1 MFKDKELREASRNE
15 EKYIETVIG
24 QHYEEIYKYCCRHL
38 SQKEYAEDITQ
49 EVFLNFISH
58 IEQYREFGKIRNY
71 LYVIARNMIINFGKR
86 KAAMPDYD
94 GKNYTEPKETEKIVE
109 RLYIADKLT
118 SMDELDRE
126 LLILRYYQELRIKDI
141 SIILDMPA
149 STVRYKMK
157 SAEKK
162 LKLILE
168 EDDV

>member
-1 MFKDKELREASRNE
+1 MLFRS
-15 EKYIETVIG
+15 
-24 QHYEEIYKYCCRHL
+24 
-38 SQKEYAEDITQ
+38 
-49 EVFLNFISH
+49 
-58 IEQYREFGKIRNY
+58 
-71 LYVIARNMIINFGKR
+71 
-86 KAAMPDYD
+86 D
-94 GKNYTEPKETEKIVE
+94 GKNYTEPKETEKIIE

>member
-1 MFKDKELREASRNE
+1 
-15 EKYIETVIG
+15 
-24 QHYEEIYKYCCRHL
+24 
-38 SQKEYAEDITQ
+38 
-49 EVFLNFISH
+49 
-58 IEQYREFGKIRNY
+58 
-71 LYVIARNMIINFGKR
+71 
-86 KAAMPDYD
+86 MPHYD

-109 RLYIADKLT
+109 RLYIADKLA

-141 SIILDMPA
+141 SIILDMPV

-162 LKLILE
+162 LKLSLE

>member
-1 MFKDKELREASRNE
+1 
-15 EKYIETVIG
+15 
-24 QHYEEIYKYCCRHL
+24 
-38 SQKEYAEDITQ
+38 
-49 EVFLNFISH
+49 
-58 IEQYREFGKIRNY
+58 
-71 LYVIARNMIINFGKR
+71 
-86 KAAMPDYD
+86 
-94 GKNYTEPKETEKIVE
+94 
-109 RLYIADKLT
+109 
-118 SMDELDRE
+118 MDELDRE